1 MNTSALFFFFSLF
14 PPQWGP
20 IAQKKEQIEVLQVG
34 NLREQLIIVETRGP
48 ALGGVLGFSYGGT
61 VWGMAVRGVRYGHMD
76 REGA

>member
-1 MNTSALFFFFSLF
+1 M
-14 PPQWGP
+14 
-20 IAQKKEQIEVLQVG
+20 G

-48 ALGGVLGFSYGGT
+48 TLGGVLGFSYGGT